1 MNQGETH
8 LSPEIEKYYEHYFDL
23 FITEGWKQLIE
34 EVNEILGSHSIDSI
48 KDEKELALLQG
59 ERVALKRL
67 ASFETNIKNS
77 YDYIKESEN
86 DPSI

>member
-1 MNQGETH
+1 M
-8 LSPEIEKYYEHYFDL
+8 SPEVEKYYEHYFDL
-23 FITEGWKQLIE
+23 FITAGWKQLIE
-34 EVNEILGSHSIDSI
+34 EVNEILGSHDIDFV